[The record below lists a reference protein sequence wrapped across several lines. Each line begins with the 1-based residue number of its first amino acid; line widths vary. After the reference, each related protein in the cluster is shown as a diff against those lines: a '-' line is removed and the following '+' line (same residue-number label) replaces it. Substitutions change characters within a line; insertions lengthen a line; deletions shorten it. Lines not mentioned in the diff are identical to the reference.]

1 MSEQKMKNIMIIDW
15 ADNCTFSVFQATE
28 EEFKSIFPEPGQ
40 EIQFQENLGKIRKYK
55 DERKK
60 AFAKLWERPI
70 RRRDT
75 VGIHGILFYENL
87 RYKKHYLSLREDG
100 MSESAYNPAQ
110 RALFGLPE
118 PSRCYDSSEDT
129 D

>member
-1 MSEQKMKNIMIIDW
+1 MIVDG
-15 ADNCTFSVFQATE
+15 ADNCTFSVFQATN

-40 EIQFQENLGKIRKYK
+40 EIQFQEDLGKIRKYRN
-55 DERKK
+55 ERKK
-60 AFAKLWERPI
+60 SFAALWDRPI
-70 RRRDT
+70 RRRDA

-110 RALFGLPE
+110 RALFGLSE
-118 PSRCYDSSEDT
+118 PTRCCESSEDS